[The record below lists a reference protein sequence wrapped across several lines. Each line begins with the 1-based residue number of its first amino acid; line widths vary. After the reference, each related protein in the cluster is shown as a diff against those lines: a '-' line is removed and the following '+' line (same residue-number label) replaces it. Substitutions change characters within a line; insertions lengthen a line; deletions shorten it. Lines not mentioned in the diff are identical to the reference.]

1 MIVDPPGALARPNAA
16 ATTTRIA
23 RAQPDAGAA
32 LGLPR
37 KALVTFVGVDLLFL
51 SVYAIYDIASSLLL
65 DDRPMP
71 VEHLR
76 WHVGD
81 DASYSEMFG
90 YAKIAAVVV
99 LLGIT
104 WRRTRAAIDLVL
116 AGAFA
121 VLFVEDTQRVHE
133 RVGLAIAGGRGD
145 AWELAQLGV
154 GGAVGIVVVAAC
166 VVALVRASGEAR
178 RRGLAFLATLAA
190 IGFCGVVLDYLHSRI
205 RGRFQGADVLCTLS
219 EEGGEQL
226 FLSLAASLAIAA
238 ALGLRLF
245 RREGSRGA
253 GSP

>member
-1 MIVDPPGALARPNAA
+1 VIVDPPGALARPNAPA
-16 ATTTRIA
+16 RPTRIA
-23 RAQPDAGAA
+23 REQPDAGAG

-51 SVYAIYDIASSLLL
+51 AVYAIYDIASSLFL
-65 DDRPMP
+65 DDRQMP
-71 VEHLR
+71 VEHMR

-90 YAKIAAVVV
+90 YAKIASVVV
-99 LLGIT
+99 LLGMT
-104 WRRTRAAIDLVL
+104 WRRTRAAVDLVF

-121 VLFVEDTQRVHE
+121 ILFVEDTQRVHE

-166 VVALVRASGEAR
+166 AVALVRASGEAR
-178 RRGLAFLATLAA
+178 RRGLALLATLAG
-190 IGFCGVVLDYLHSRI
+190 IGFCGVVVDYLHTRI
-205 RGRFQGADVLCTLS
+205 RGKFSGSDVLCTLF

-226 FLSLAASLAIAA
+226 FLSLAAALAIAA

-245 RREGSRGA
+245 RSEENRRA